1 VAALV
6 VVFPVFALLF
16 LIGVQF
22 ALTYYARHVLIAAA
36 QDAATDAAR
45 YGAPPATAAQTAA
58 DDLAGTHRLLSGL
71 TVAPVDDGATVTV
84 TVSAR
89 VESVLRFLEP
99 TVTVRASAP
108 TERFIPEAGR

>member
-1 VAALV
+1 M

-36 QDAATDAAR
+36 QDAAADAAR
-45 YGAPPATAAQTAA
+45 YGAPPATATQTAA
-58 DDLAGTHRLLSGL
+58 ADLAGSHTLLGSP
-71 TVAPVDDGATVTV
+71 TVTPVDDGKTVTV

-89 VESVLRFLEP
+89 VESVLSWLEP
-99 TVTVRASAP
+99 TITVRASAP
-108 TERFIPEAGR
+108 VERFIPEAAR